1 MFDYQRVTTVSKK
14 LEALSQGACQTRSR
28 LYDLVGNT
36 PLRARPWFEKIHGHP
51 FSAFTQKPNLLKQKG
66 RSWMILPICLSG
78 FTNSWHVLP
87 FQPVQR
93 SMNIHGICC
102 RNAGIPGIPGACSYL
117 ATKVL
122 PILPNQSPSVFEAV
136 WSSSLSSR
144 SSH

>member
-28 LYDLVGNT
+28 LHDLVGNT
-36 PLRARPWFEKIHGHP
+36 PLRARPWFEQIRGHP
-51 FSAFTQKPNLLKQKG
+51 FSAFTQKPNLLKLKG

-78 FTNSWHVLP
+78 FTNSWHILR

-102 RNAGIPGIPGACSYL
+102 RNAGIPGPCLLIPGNQGASHPPKPEPKRFRGCL
-117 ATKVL
+117 VIKPFIKVFPL
-122 PILPNQSPSVFEAV
+122 T
-136 WSSSLSSR
+136 
-144 SSH
+144 